1 MDTLTSTLKS
11 FRKNRAVRR
20 AEEKALR
27 RKATI
32 EAKAQVKAQKA
43 AEKIRD
49 KADSKNLKKVK
60 KRAEKATKRTAKK
73 AKKTAS
79 SLEQGHQERRRGA
92 AELKIRE
99 NKSAEKA
106 KLKQLSKEAKL
117 QAKADKAA
125 AKDAKVGRAHEKK
138 MAELELAKIKQG
150 HLNKDSAKRYVGFA
164 QIVLPVLAPLA
175 FKGITSAQGAGS
187 PMSANPAT
195 ALESRISALRESLSK
210 LNANRGSEPEIAR
223 FSERTEVRLNDMN
236 TALETAE
243 TIPTA
248 ERRNVHKSIAG
259 ELDRVN
265 RDVLARLGVK
275 S

>member
-1 MDTLTSTLKS
+1 MDTLTSTLTS

-43 AEKIRD
+43 AEKIRN
-49 KADSKNLKKVK
+49 KADSKNAKKLK
-60 KRAEKATKRTAKK
+60 KRAEKATKNTTKK
-73 AKKTAS
+73 AKKAAA

-92 AELKIRE
+92 TELKIRE
-99 NKSAEKA
+99 NKSEDKA
-106 KLKQLSKEAKL
+106 RRKQLAKEAKL

-125 AKDAKVGRAHEKK
+125 AKDAKIGRAHEKK
-138 MAELELAKIKQG
+138 MAELELAKAKQG
-150 HLNKDSAKRYVGFA
+150 HLNKESAKRYVGFA
-164 QIVLPVLAPLA
+164 QVVMPVLAPLA
-175 FKGITSAQGAGS
+175 FKGITSAQGSAA
-187 PMSANPAT
+187 PLSANPAT
-195 ALESRISALRESLSK
+195 ALENRISALRESLSK
-210 LNANRGSEPEIAR
+210 LNANRGGEPEIAR

-243 TIPTA
+243 TIPTS
-248 ERRNVHKSIAG
+248 ERRNVHKSISG

-275 S
+275 G